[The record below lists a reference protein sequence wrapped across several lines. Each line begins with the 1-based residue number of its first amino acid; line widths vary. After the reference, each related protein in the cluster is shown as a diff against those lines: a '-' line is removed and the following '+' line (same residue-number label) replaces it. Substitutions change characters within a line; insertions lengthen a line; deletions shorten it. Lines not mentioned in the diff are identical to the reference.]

1 MARQKNKNMKSSLHI
16 SLIESDLF
24 WENPAQN
31 QNHFEKVLTDFFENE
46 VNQETDIVVLPEMFT
61 TGFSMNTD
69 LAEAFGQGSTLN
81 WMKEQAKKYDVAIT
95 GSIIIKQEKE
105 ILTQKKSKTEV
116 KFYNRLL
123 FVEPDGNYNY
133 YDKKHLFRMAGEHEV
148 FTEGNWMM
156 TFEYK
161 GWKICPQ
168 ICYDLRFPVFSRN
181 TDLRIDKNGKATD
194 GYDIL
199 IYVANFPAARAL
211 AWNTLL
217 PARAIE
223 NSCYCV
229 GVNRIGTDGKGID
242 YQGDSAI
249 YNPKGEKLECIKE
262 QFERTEILSYS
273 ISAMDLQDYRKK
285 FAVYLDADD
294 FKLI

>member
-1 MARQKNKNMKSSLHI
+1 MVLQKNKNMKSLLHI

-24 WENPAQN
+24 WENPTQN
-31 QNHFEKVLTDFFENE
+31 KNHFEKVFAAFFENE
-46 VNQETDIVVLPEMFT
+46 ANQKTDVVVLPEMFT
-61 TGFSMNTD
+61 TGFTMNTD

-81 WMKEQAKKYDVAIT
+81 WMKEQAKKYDIAIT
-95 GSIIIKQEKE
+95 GSIIIKEE
-105 ILTQKKSKTEV
+105 INILTQKKPKTEV
-116 KFYNRLL
+116 KFYNRLFFL
-123 FVEPDGNYNY
+123 EPDGNYNY

-148 FTEGNWMM
+148 FTEGNSLCL
-156 TFEYK
+156 FEYE

-181 TDLRIDKNGKATD
+181 NLNIDSTGKATD

-229 GVNRIGTDGKGID
+229 GVNRIGKDGKGID

-249 YNPKGEKLECIKE
+249 YNPKGEKMISITEN
-262 QFERTEILSYS
+262 FEGTQILSYE
-273 ISAMDLQDYRKK
+273 ISATDLQEYRKK

>member
-1 MARQKNKNMKSSLHI
+1 MNSSLYI

-24 WENPAQN
+24 WENPTQN
-31 QNHFEKVLTDFFENE
+31 KSHFEKLFSSLFTENE
-46 VNQETDIVVLPEMFT
+46 KVDIVVLPEMFT
-61 TGFSMNTD
+61 TGFTMHTD
-69 LAEAFGQGSTLN
+69 LAEKMNQSSTLD
-81 WMKEQAKKYDVAIT
+81 WLKEQAQKYDVAIT

-105 ILTQKKSKTEV
+105 ILTQKKPKTEV
-116 KFYNRLL
+116 KYYNRLF
-123 FVEPDGNYNY
+123 FVEPNGNYNY

-148 FTEGNWMM
+148 FTAGDWLL

-181 TDLRIDKNGKATD
+181 NLIIDSTGMATS

-199 IYVANFPAARAL
+199 LYVANFPAAREL

-229 GVNRIGTDGKGID
+229 GVNRIGKDGKGID

-249 YNPKGEKLECIKE
+249 YNPKGEKLEFIKDE
-262 QFERTEILSYS
+262 FERTQILSYS
-273 ISAMDLQDYRKK
+273 VSATDLQDYRKK
-285 FAVYLDADD
+285 FAVYLDNDK
-294 FKLI
+294 FELI

>member
-1 MARQKNKNMKSSLHI
+1 MKPSLNI

-24 WENPAQN
+24 WENPIKNKN
-31 QNHFEKVLTDFFENE
+31 QFEKMFESIFMQKKNE
-46 VNQETDIVVLPEMFT
+46 KTDIIILPEMFT
-61 TGFSMNTD
+61 TGFTMNTD
-69 LAEAFGQGSTLN
+69 LAEKFEESATLK
-81 WMKEQAKKYDVAIT
+81 WLKEQLKKYDVAST
-95 GSIIIKQEKE
+95 GSIIIKEQKGKE
-105 ILTQKKSKTEV
+105 I
-116 KFYNRLL
+116 KFYNRLF
-123 FVEPDGNYNY
+123 FVEPNGYYNY

-148 FTEGNWMM
+148 FSAGNYLM

-181 TDLRIDKNGKATD
+181 DLKVDKDGMATS

-229 GVNRIGTDGKGID
+229 GVNRIGKDGKGIE
-242 YQGDSAI
+242 YNGDSAI
-249 YNPKGEKLECIKE
+249 YNPKGEKLNTSKE
-262 QFERTEILSYS
+262 EFEGTKILSYS
-273 ISAMDLQDYRKK
+273 VSATDLQDYRKK
-285 FAVYLDADD
+285 FAVYLDNDD
-294 FKLI
+294 FELK

>member
-1 MARQKNKNMKSSLHI
+1 MKPSLHI

-24 WENPAQN
+24 WENPLQN
-31 QNHFEKVLTDFFENE
+31 KNHFEKVFDSLFKKNKEI
-46 VNQETDIVVLPEMFT
+46 DILVLPEMFT
-61 TGFSMNTD
+61 TGFTMNTD
-69 LAEAFGQGSTLN
+69 LAEKFESSSTLN
-81 WMKEQAKKYDVAIT
+81 WLKERAKKYDVAII
-95 GSIIIKQEKE
+95 GSIIVEQA
-105 ILTQKKSKTEV
+105 TQL
-116 KFYNRLL
+116 YNKLF
-123 FVEPDGNYNY
+123 FVEPNGTFQT
-133 YDKKHLFRMAGEHEV
+133 YDKRHLFRMAGEHEV
-148 FTEGNWMM
+148 FTEGNSLCI
-156 TFEYK
+156 FEYK

-181 TDLRIDKNGKATD
+181 DLIINSTGMATS

-199 IYVANFPAARAL
+199 LYVANFPTARSL

-229 GVNRIGTDGKGID
+229 GVNRTGKDGKGIE
-242 YQGDSAI
+242 YNGDSAI
-249 YNPKGEKLECIKE
+249 YNPKGEKLEYINE
-262 QFERTEILSYS
+262 QFEKTKTLYYKV
-273 ISAMDLQDYRKK
+273 SAMDLQNYRKK

>member
-1 MARQKNKNMKSSLHI
+1 MALQKNKNMKSSLHI

-31 QNHFEKVLTDFFENE
+31 KNHFEKVFTLFFENE
-46 VNQETDIVVLPEMFT
+46 ENQKTDIIVLPEMFT
-61 TGFSMNTD
+61 TGFTMNIS
-69 LAEAFGQGSTLN
+69 LAENIKQSNTLN
-81 WMKEQAKKYDVAIT
+81 WLKENATKYDIALT
-95 GSIIIKQEKE
+95 GSMIIEDNK
-105 ILTQKKSKTEV
+105 
-116 KFYNRLL
+116 KFYNRLF
-123 FVEPDGNYNY
+123 FVEPNGNFQT

-148 FTEGNWMM
+148 FSAGKELPI
-156 TFEYK
+156 FEYK

-181 TDLRIDKNGKATD
+181 DLRIDKNGMAIS

-211 AWNTLL
+211 AWNSLL

-223 NSCYCV
+223 NSCYCI
-229 GVNRIGTDGKGID
+229 GVNRIGKDGKEIE

-249 YNPKGEKLECIKE
+249 YNPKGEKLDTITK
-262 QFERTEILSYS
+262 QFERTEILSYN
-273 ISAMDLQDYRKK
+273 ISATDLQDYRKK
-285 FAVYLDADD
+285 FAVYLDNDK
-294 FKLI
+294 FELK

>member
-1 MARQKNKNMKSSLHI
+1 MKPSLHI

-24 WENPAQN
+24 WENPLQN
-31 QNHFEKVLTDFFENE
+31 KNHFEKVFDSLFKKNKEI
-46 VNQETDIVVLPEMFT
+46 DILVLPEMFT
-61 TGFSMNTD
+61 TGFTMNTD
-69 LAEAFGQGSTLN
+69 LAETSGHDSTLN
-81 WMKEQAKKYDVAIT
+81 WLKEQAKKYDVAIT
-95 GSIIIKQEKE
+95 GSIIIKQETQ
-105 ILTQKKSKTEV
+105 ILTQKKPKTKV
-116 KFYNRLL
+116 KFYNRLF

-148 FTEGNWMM
+148 FTEGNSLYI
-156 TFEYK
+156 FEYK

-181 TDLRIDKNGKATD
+181 DLMIDKAGIATS

-199 IYVANFPAARAL
+199 LYVANFPAARSL

-229 GVNRIGTDGKGID
+229 GVNRIGKDGKGIE
-242 YQGDSAI
+242 YNGDSAI
-249 YNPKGEKLECIKE
+249 YNPKGERLEYINE
-262 QFERTEILSYS
+262 QFEKTKTLYYKV
-273 ISAMDLQDYRKK
+273 SAMDLQNYRKK